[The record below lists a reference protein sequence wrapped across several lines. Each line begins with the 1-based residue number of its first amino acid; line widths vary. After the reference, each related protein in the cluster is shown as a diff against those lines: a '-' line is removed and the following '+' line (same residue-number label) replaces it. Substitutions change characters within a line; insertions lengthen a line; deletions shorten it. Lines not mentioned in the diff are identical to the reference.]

1 MKIMNFDILVDKI
14 LMIAIYFFDNM
25 ALRNERIKKYRF
37 ILPEL
42 IILKIWFFLYA

>member
-25 ALRNERIKKYRF
+25 ILRNKKIKKHEV
-37 ILPEL
+37 ILL
-42 IILKIWFFLYA
+42 KFMILNI